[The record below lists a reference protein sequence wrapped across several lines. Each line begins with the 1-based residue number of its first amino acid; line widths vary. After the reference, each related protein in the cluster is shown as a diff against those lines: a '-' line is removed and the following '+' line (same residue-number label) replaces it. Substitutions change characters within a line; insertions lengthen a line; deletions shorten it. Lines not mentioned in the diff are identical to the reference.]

1 MIVLRLKYKLIFSLV
16 GLIFLFSGCKN
27 LNQLADNEIDV
38 PTDMRQTEEVSDAK
52 IVFLYFEIEKKS
64 AQATEVRLTDTQV
77 VDGRMKDRTI
87 RNAYKSDGNLVV
99 HLIDENGKIEVEQII
114 ENPLTLTMEQYT
126 EEGDIIS
133 SELDLQKAQF
143 FIRYNHKSSINR
155 LIVYSIQSNSLVELY
170 NKALV
175 L

>member
-1 MIVLRLKYKLIFSLV
+1 MITIQIKHKLIYCLI
-16 GLIFLFSGCKN
+16 GLSFLFTGCKN
-27 LNQLADNEIDV
+27 LIQVADKEIDI
-38 PTDMRQTEEVSDAK
+38 PIDMRDTEEVSDAK

-64 AQATEVRLTDTQV
+64 AQATEVRLTNTQV

-87 RNAYKSDGNLVV
+87 RNAEKSDGNLVV
-99 HLIDENGKIEVEQII
+99 HLVGENGKIEVEQII
-114 ENPLTLTMEQYT
+114 ENPLTSTMERYT
-126 EEGDIIS
+126 EEGEIIS
-133 SELDLQKAQF
+133 SELDLQKAEF

-155 LIVYSIQSNSLVELY
+155 LKVYSIQPNSLVELY